1 MKKEE
6 LEKILPKDGPN
17 LEEVQK
23 YINKYKNEII
33 VVKYGGNV
41 LIDRQIFNNFIT
53 DLTILFQLGLSVVV
67 VHGGGPRIKRELDKS
82 NIKSKFIRGLRVTDE
97 KIINVVEKV
106 LIEFN
111 EDIVS
116 SLKEKGINGISLN
129 TKQNNVIEVIPEAEE
144 LGFVGIPNKINVDII
159 KDQIKNNLIPIVS
172 PLGLGTNNQAYNING
187 DNAAGAIAKSLRSRR
202 LLLMTNVEGVLDKN
216 KKLIQEISTSEI
228 LEMIKNGTITEGMI
242 PKINTCLDAINNGV
256 TAVAVG
262 SALVNSAGLILTHA
276 TAGDN
281 VAITVDAEHGHGINP
296 HPLALQQHAE
306 QDDGKDEPHRTP
318 EPELTVTGRLA
329 TQMRQSNGLELR
341 QHGMPEETVQGH
353 DRRQPPV
360 VLPPEN
366 AGKRQRRQQ
375 RAHPHNQQ
383 ALTCRIAQ
391 PTPEIGRNAAH
402 QHRNGNQLANARGL
416 KPEGLEIQ

>member
-144 LGFVGIPNKINVDII
+144 LGFVGIPTKINVNII
-159 KDQIKNNLIPIVS
+159 KDKIDKKLIPIIS
-172 PLGLGTNNQAYNING
+172 PLGIGKNNQTFNING
-187 DNAAGAIAKSLRSRR
+187 DSAAGFIAKSLKSRR
-202 LLLMTNVEGVLDKN
+202 LLLMTNVQGVLDKN
-216 KKLIQEISTSEI
+216 SKLVQEISSSEI
-228 LEMIKNGTITEGMI
+228 LKMIKDETITEGMI

-256 TAVAVG
+256 TAVAIIDGRKKHSVLFEIFSDKG
-262 SALVNSAGLILTHA
+262 SGTLIR
-276 TAGDN
+276 
-281 VAITVDAEHGHGINP
+281 
-296 HPLALQQHAE
+296 
-306 QDDGKDEPHRTP
+306 K
-318 EPELTVTGRLA
+318 
-329 TQMRQSNGLELR
+329 
-341 QHGMPEETVQGH
+341 
-353 DRRQPPV
+353 
-360 VLPPEN
+360 
-366 AGKRQRRQQ
+366 
-375 RAHPHNQQ
+375 
-383 ALTCRIAQ
+383 
-391 PTPEIGRNAAH
+391 
-402 QHRNGNQLANARGL
+402 
-416 KPEGLEIQ
+416 